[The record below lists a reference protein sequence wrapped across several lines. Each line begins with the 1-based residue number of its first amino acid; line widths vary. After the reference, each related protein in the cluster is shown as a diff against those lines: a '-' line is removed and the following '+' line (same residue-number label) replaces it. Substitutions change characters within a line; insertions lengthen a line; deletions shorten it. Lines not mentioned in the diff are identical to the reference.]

1 MEHGRTGARYRFLIP
16 TPGSSRAV
24 NLFINFFAATL
35 AFFVLLGC
43 AAVARRA
50 LREVASPEGVLH
62 RLLRA
67 PTADDLARGRTWGVG
82 TLRTADG
89 APLCYVERQHYVS
102 GKNGGWRTDSWA
114 WVGDAPTVD
123 LGGAAHDL
131 NPRAVGFDP
140 LEPAVVGDEAPY
152 RARVRFEYGGR
163 LRAQCVAAGESVFAD
178 LCVGPIGAAGSCA
191 DGSPSVLTRGPG
203 GPAARVRSHANNTAG
218 GLTLAFLAA
227 ALLALYGWRVVRV
240 GAVADALVGWNP
252 APPPPSRAGVWAA
265 LGLAVGFAL
274 AACLFYATASAAT
287 PYYVGGYAFAAL
299 TLGAAAVGVVLAAG
313 RRRTLLRAM
322 EPVDAAETARLARV
336 GEGMAELE
344 VRVRPDAPTVDFPG
358 LPPCAW
364 LRVEVKRI
372 LGSGRSQRTY
382 VLRSRSWPDTV
393 PVEDETGAG
402 LVDLTDTALDLRA
415 VSFHATGDEA
425 RGLLQALAATPFGST
440 GAEQDAVL
448 SLDVEASYLAPGE
461 ALYLLGHIRRVE
473 DPNASTTYRAMGTLP
488 VISAASD
495 RRLIAH
501 AGGEATLRRGLSR
514 ERTYLAAASG
524 LVGGLGAALVAALA
538 WLATRA

>member
-16 TPGSSRAV
+16 TPGSSRAA
-24 NLFINFFAATL
+24 NLLLNFFAAL
-35 AFFVLLGC
+35 VALGALLGC

-50 LREVASPEGVLH
+50 LREATSTQGVLH
-62 RLLRA
+62 RLLRE
-67 PTADDLARGRTWGVG
+67 PTADDLARGRAWGVG

-114 WVGDAPTVD
+114 WIGDAPTVD
-123 LGGAAHDL
+123 LGPASHGL
-131 NPRAVGFDP
+131 NLRAVDFDP
-140 LEPAVVGDEAPY
+140 LEPDVVGDEAPY
-152 RARVRFEYGGR
+152 RARVRFNPGGR
-163 LRAQCVAAGESVFAD
+163 LRARCVAAGERVFAD
-178 LCVGPIGAAGSCA
+178 LCVGPLGAAGSCA

-203 GPAARVRSHANNTAG
+203 GPAARVRSHANNAAA
-218 GLTLAFLAA
+218 GLTGVLIAA
-227 ALLALYGWRVVRV
+227 ALLALYAWRAARV
-240 GAVADALVGWNP
+240 GPVADALVAWNP

-265 LGLAVGFAL
+265 LGLAVAFAL
-274 AACLFYATASAAT
+274 AVCLVYATASSAT
-287 PYYVGGYAFAAL
+287 PYYVGGYAFAAVA
-299 TLGAAAVGVVLAAG
+299 LGAAAVGLVLAAG
-313 RRRTLLRAM
+313 RRRTLLRAI

-344 VRVRPDAPTVDFPG
+344 VRVRPDAPTANFPG

-402 LVDLTDTALDLRA
+402 LVDLADTALDLRA
-415 VSFHATGDEA
+415 VSFHASGDEA
-425 RGLLQALAATPFGST
+425 RALLQTLAPTPFGST

-448 SLDVEASYLAPGE
+448 SIDVEASYLAPGE

-501 AGGEATLRRGLSR
+501 AGREATLRRGLSR
-514 ERTYLAAASG
+514 ERAYLAAASG
-524 LVGGLGAALVAALA
+524 VVGGLGVALTAALV
-538 WLATRA
+538 WLATRV